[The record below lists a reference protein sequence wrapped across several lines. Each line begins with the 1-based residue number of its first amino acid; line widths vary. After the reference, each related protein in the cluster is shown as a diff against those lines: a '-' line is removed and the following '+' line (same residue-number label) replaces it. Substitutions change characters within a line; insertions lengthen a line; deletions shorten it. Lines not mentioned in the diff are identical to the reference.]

1 MRCAK
6 MLLIALFLVAG
17 LDRGSAQSAEP
28 VKIRMAWTVVPFEIM
43 PLLFTVQG
51 VMKHL
56 GTSYTVE
63 FPHFQSSS
71 SMFAPLAT
79 GDIDIAS
86 MSAFTFTSAV
96 QRAGMNDL
104 RILADEYEDGVDGYF
119 SGQFV
124 VLKDGPI
131 HKIEDLKG
139 KVVAS
144 FGLGSSSDMAS
155 RVMLRKHGLE
165 DKRGYTVIEA
175 NSNNM
180 PAMLL
185 EHKVDLINT
194 TGFTGHDPDVLTK
207 TRVLF
212 NHREAFGG
220 PSQETVIVGRTGFIE
235 KNRAALVD
243 YFEDEL
249 RALNWCLD
257 PKNHAA
263 AIALVAAFT
272 KAPASR
278 FESWMFTKD
287 DQYRDPQG
295 LPKLADFQRAIDVE
309 HDFGLIQKTID
320 VNNYTDLSLV
330 KEAAARLK

>member
-1 MRCAK
+1 MRCVRW
-6 MLLIALFLVAG
+6 LLAALVTFGICHATA
-17 LDRGSAQSAEP
+17 SSAEP
-28 VKIRMAWTVVPFEIM
+28 VKIRMAWTVVPFEVM
-43 PLLFTVQG
+43 PVLFTTQG

-71 SMFAPLAT
+71 SMFAPLAS

-86 MSAFTFTSAV
+86 MSAFTFSAAI

-104 RILADEYEDGVDGYF
+104 RIVADEYEDGVEGYL

-124 VLKDGPI
+124 VLKDGPV

-139 KVVAS
+139 KIVAS
-144 FGLGSSSDMAS
+144 FGIGSSGDMAS
-155 RVMLRKHGLE
+155 RLMLRRHGLE
-165 DKRGYTVIEA
+165 DKRDYTVIEA
-175 NSNNM
+175 NGNNM
-180 PAMLL
+180 PAMLF

-194 TGFTGHDPDVLTK
+194 TGFTAHDPDILAK
-207 TRVLF
+207 TRPLF
-212 NHREAFGG
+212 NRHEAFGG

-243 YFEDEL
+243 YLEDEL

-278 FESWMFTKD
+278 FESWMFTRD
-287 DQYRDPQG
+287 DEYRDPQG
-295 LPKLADFQRAIDVE
+295 MPKLADFQRAIDVE
-309 HDFGLIQKTID
+309 HDFGLIQNPID
-320 VNNYTDLSLV
+320 VNRYTDLSLV